1 MPGLADVPGPLP
13 KFVNLSLPQQNILQP
28 QSTNSSFM
36 SSQPNASIPQSA
48 ASQDSFAAVSP
59 NDYQKFSQLFIKTVG
74 SAQGDLDGSRAKIF
88 LESRCQLQLWDKFG
102 FS

>member
-1 MPGLADVPGPLP
+1 MRLIGYTQSGQHPVPGLADVPGPLP

-48 ASQDSFAAVSP
+48 ASQDSFAAVSLMTIKSFP
-59 NDYQKFSQLFIKTVG
+59 NCS
-74 SAQGDLDGSRAKIF
+74 SRPLGLLKVTWMGQEQKIF
-88 LESRCQLQLWDKFG
+88 S
-102 FS
+102 